1 MQIKQLS
8 SGVEGLY
15 IKSDKFKTSRISINM
30 FVKADELDAS
40 AYALLSMLLTSATV
54 DYPDYTSLNAALSE
68 LYSAS
73 LFSDIVKFGDM
84 RIVKFIITFLDD
96 KFALENEKIS
106 SIATDLIL
114 SAIFNPPIINGKF
127 KQTDFDNN
135 KRILIEQIKS
145 DINDKRIY
153 ALNKTESI
161 MYGDEPA
168 GISRYGSAEIAE
180 KLTNEQVVEAHK
192 KLLENAFVRVNVIS
206 DSNPD
211 NVFEK
216 VAYEFNSIKRNI
228 QKKNATVTHLFD
240 GKTKRVEEKMDV
252 TQGKLC
258 LGFTLEK
265 DKERVNDIKSMVF
278 VDMFGGGPY
287 SKLFMNVREKQ
298 SLCYYCAARF
308 DSRKST
314 FTVDSGVL
322 EENREK
328 AYNGILEQL
337 DEMKKGN
344 FTDEDLLASK
354 MALCD
359 AVSKVDDLSSQLDNW
374 YVVRTFL
381 KENETIEENIE
392 MINSVTKEDIIKIA
406 NSVKLDTV
414 YFLGSL
420 KGENNDD

>member
-1 MQIKQLS
+1 MQLKQLS

-15 IKSDKFKTSRISINM
+15 IKTDKFKTSRISINM
-30 FVKADELDAS
+30 FIKADELDAS
-40 AYALLSMLLTSATV
+40 AYSLLSMLLTSATV

-73 LFSDIVKFGDM
+73 LLTDITKFGDM
-84 RIVKFIITFLDD
+84 RIIKFVITFLDD
-96 KFALENEKIS
+96 KFALNGEKIS
-106 SIATDLIL
+106 EKATDLIL
-114 SAIFNPPIINGKF
+114 SAIFKPPLVNGKF

-153 ALNKTESI
+153 ALNKTENI

-168 GISRYGSAEIAE
+168 GVSRYGRAEVAE
-180 KLTNEQVVEAHK
+180 KLTNEQVVNAHK
-192 KLLENAFVRVNVIS
+192 KLLKNAFVRVNVIS
-206 DSNPD
+206 DSNAD
-211 NVFEK
+211 TVFEK
-216 VAYEFNSIKRNI
+216 VAEEFNSIDRNVE
-228 QKKNATVTHLFD
+228 KKNSTVTHIFD
-240 GKTKRVEEKMDV
+240 GETKRVVEKMDV

-258 LGFTLEK
+258 LGFTLDK
-265 DKERVNDIKSMVF
+265 GKERVNDIKSMVF

-322 EENREK
+322 EENKEK
-328 AYNGILEQL
+328 AYYGILEQL

-344 FTDEDLLASK
+344 FSDEDLLASK

-359 AVSKVDDLSSQLDNW
+359 AVLKVDDQSSQLDNW
-374 YVVRTFL
+374 YLNRTFL
-381 KENETIEENIE
+381 DESESIEKNIQ
-392 MINSVTKEDIIKIA
+392 MINSVAKEDVVKIA
-406 NSVKLDTV
+406 NSVNLDTV